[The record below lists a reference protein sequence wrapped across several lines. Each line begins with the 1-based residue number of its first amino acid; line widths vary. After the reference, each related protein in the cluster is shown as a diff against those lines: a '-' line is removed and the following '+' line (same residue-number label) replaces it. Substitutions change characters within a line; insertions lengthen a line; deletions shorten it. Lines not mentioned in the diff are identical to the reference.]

1 MLSAASIA
9 DQKEKIPSEF
19 RYWQN
24 IDSKKLRAIR
34 GVSRSLFGF
43 DPAPIPA
50 KVEAFAASYYD
61 SDPLAED
68 FVREVVEPQGYAVA
82 RAMLDQALATGVSSV
97 SDAPPSLLRLFED
110 LEADPNWV
118 DWQSIE
124 LGAKVF
130 RRYGSSVFK
139 FAGAITLQAY
149 FENSV
154 AKALILSGGYDGD
167 STRNRFMETASFWI
181 DVSEPGA
188 LAPGKPGRAC
198 AMRVR
203 IMHVFVRRRL
213 QEHPEWDSEAWG
225 VPISQGDAVLT
236 LMGGSVAPGLL
247 MQAMGYRPSL
257 REIEGMLMFWRYV
270 GHTMG
275 VRPRWYP
282 ESIKEALQLLF
293 VSTVKGAHKAGSD
306 GKRLCQSYTGA
317 FAPSPEATA
326 KRSRLERLRAAFDY
340 RLHLGY
346 TRFFLPPR
354 SYRANDLPAAG
365 VWRFHPLAQF
375 PFVFAA
381 ETLRRNIPGLDRV
394 ADRVARRQRK
404 RWFDRTRD
412 GHKASF
418 VPSAKLSPSR

>member
-1 MLSAASIA
+1 MASASSIA
-9 DQKEKIPSEF
+9 DQKPKVPSEF
-19 RYWQN
+19 RYWEN
-24 IDSKKLRAIR
+24 IDKPRLRALR

-43 DPAPIPA
+43 DPAPRA
-50 KVEAFAASYYD
+50 DKVDEFAASYYD
-61 SDPLAED
+61 ADPLAED
-68 FVREVVEPQGYAVA
+68 FVREVVEVQGYKKA
-82 RAMLDQALATGVSSV
+82 RAMLDQALASGVASV

-110 LEADPNWV
+110 LEEDPNWV
-118 DWQSIE
+118 DWDAIE

-130 RRYGSSVFK
+130 RRYGSAVFK

-188 LAPGKPGRAC
+188 LSPGKPGRTC

-236 LMGGSVAPGLL
+236 LMGGSVAPGLF
-247 MQAMGYRPSL
+247 MQAMGYRPSV

-282 ESIKEALQLLF
+282 ESVKEALQLLF
-293 VSTVKGAHKAGSD
+293 VSAVKGANKAGND

-317 FAPSPEATA
+317 FAPSPAGTA
-326 KRSRLERLRAAFDY
+326 RRSKLQRLRASFDY
-340 RLHLGY
+340 RVHLGY
-346 TRFFLPPR
+346 TRFFLPPS

-404 RWFDRTRD
+404 RWFDRTRE

-418 VPSAKLSPSR
+418 VPPKNLSPER